1 MKDTDKHIFGVQK
14 ILSQGNGWSIKA
26 VLALICILC
35 FSIITWASFSEID
48 IIAQIQGRIV
58 PTGQVKEVE
67 ALKQGGVSQVH
78 VADGEVVKQGQVLVS
93 LDDRENKAQK
103 KALQEELQAIELEI
117 ARLNSLS
124 YSDDQAYYLT
134 KHLNSLD
141 IPQNEQ
147 NLQQIYLKQAILT
160 ESSLIESQENRLQV
174 LKTKLLSEQKR
185 YESYR
190 QIIPLFTKKAEAQ
203 RNLYQKKRTT
213 YSKMVEAEEKLAE
226 KKKQQSDV
234 KYKIEELKS
243 EISAYQSDIYQKRS
257 SLKKERL
264 ERLLILQADKKIKQ
278 QQINQIDVSLE
289 NNDILAPIGGVVT
302 ELSIYNKGA
311 FMSPGKVIMKIVP
324 QNAEFE
330 VNAIIPDRE
339 IGFIALGQ
347 EVTLKIDAY
356 DFTKYGT
363 LSGKIIHLSEDILI
377 DEEFGSGYQSR
388 ISLSPID
395 AESLALTSGMKVT
408 ADVNTGKRRLIDFIL
423 APLQK
428 MTDESLNQR

>member
-1 MKDTDKHIFGVQK
+1 
-14 ILSQGNGWSIKA
+14 
-26 VLALICILC
+26 
-35 FSIITWASFSEID
+35 
-48 IIAQIQGRIV
+48 
-58 PTGQVKEVE
+58 
-67 ALKQGGVSQVH
+67 
-78 VADGEVVKQGQVLVS
+78 
-93 LDDRENKAQK
+93 
-103 KALQEELQAIELEI
+103 
-117 ARLNSLS
+117 
-124 YSDDQAYYLT
+124 
-134 KHLNSLD
+134 
-141 IPQNEQ
+141 
-147 NLQQIYLKQAILT
+147 
-160 ESSLIESQENRLQV
+160 
-174 LKTKLLSEQKR
+174 
-185 YESYR
+185 
-190 QIIPLFTKKAEAQ
+190 
-203 RNLYQKKRTT
+203 
-213 YSKMVEAEEKLAE
+213 
-226 KKKQQSDV
+226 
-234 KYKIEELKS
+234 
-243 EISAYQSDIYQKRS
+243 
-257 SLKKERL
+257 
-264 ERLLILQADKKIKQ
+264 
-278 QQINQIDVSLE
+278 
-289 NNDILAPIGGVVT
+289 VVT